1 MSSPLSL
8 QLFMCVCV
16 ETEALVRAD
25 NLKWNE
31 VSWNPGRIDAF
42 GGFLFGFFF
51 VVQTCKHV
59 EIGIVVV
66 VVVFGPQPY
75 SQIENNIARGCQS
88 GSWSAGQGKRNK
100 KLMTKEKQ
108 LPTADKLKSKKKWR
122 RVRIARES

>member
-1 MSSPLSL
+1 M
-8 QLFMCVCV
+8 
-16 ETEALVRAD
+16 
-25 NLKWNE
+25 KWNE

-88 GSWSAGQGKRNK
+88 GSWSAGQGNKLGKR
-100 KLMTKEKQ
+100 KEKKIEITEKITTKQ
-108 LPTADKLKSKKKWR
+108 QNETKNS
-122 RVRIARES
+122 